1 MFRCR
6 WLFLVST
13 VWLIAGL
20 SRAQAPTSGGGQS
33 SDSKAPATANGTP
46 QSGASLENPEPGV
59 LVVKGPQLPPARPQI
74 KPELRAVDLENRQK
88 LTETTKRELIHVMDA
103 EFAHVRKYFPLGD
116 KSLVINPQGQ
126 VSPGDAAIFQQI
138 QLHGAAAKV
147 GDRVQITNLVFHD
160 KSISFQINGGAKKK
174 SKWYQHISIG
184 MGPVTPVDGVDSQ
197 PTGAE
202 FSLQFAKHIPE
213 MNAEELRKLLSPVLD
228 FAVKSSG
235 EAYAETLPP
244 KIREAIKNHEVL
256 VGMNHDMVVLAKER
270 PPQKVRDK
278 DERGKE
284 YEEWIYGA
292 PPQDVM
298 FVRFM
303 GDEVT
308 QVKIAKIG
316 APVVVKTQ
324 KEVDV
329 KDGVVTLASL
339 QSSDAPEDA
348 KPQNQTEDQQPQ
360 KRPTLRRPGEEPA
373 EEKRVPNGPVASHPG
388 EPEWGTDG
396 KQQPPANQAPSA
408 DQQKQPSDQP
418 PAQEQQKPPQ

>member
-1 MFRCR
+1 M
-6 WLFLVST
+6 
-13 VWLIAGL
+13 
-20 SRAQAPTSGGGQS
+20 
-33 SDSKAPATANGTP
+33 
-46 QSGASLENPEPGV
+46 
-59 LVVKGPQLPPARPQI
+59 
-74 KPELRAVDLENRQK
+74 DLESRQK
-88 LTETTKRELIHVMDA
+88 LTETTKRELIHVMDS

-126 VSPGDAAIFQQI
+126 VTPGDAAIFQLMQAR
-138 QLHGAAAKV
+138 GMAAKV
-147 GDRVQITNLVFHD
+147 GDRVQVTNIIFHE
-160 KSISFQINGGAKKK
+160 KSISFHINGGPKKR
-174 SKWYQHISIG
+174 SHWYQHVSIG
-184 MGPVTPVDGVDSQ
+184 MGPTTTSEPVDAG

-202 FSLQFAKHIPE
+202 FTLQFNKHVPE

-228 FAVKSSG
+228 FAVKTSG

-278 DERGKE
+278 DEHGKE
-284 YEEWIYGA
+284 YEEWIYGS

-298 FVRFM
+298 FVRFI

-308 QVKIAKIG
+308 QIKIAKIG
-316 APVVVKTQ
+316 APVVLKTQ

-339 QSSDAPEDA
+339 QSSSSPQDVKPEDQA
-348 KPQNQTEDQQPQ
+348 QDQQP
-360 KRPTLRRPGEEPA
+360 KKAPTLRRPGEEP
-373 EEKRVPNGPVASHPG
+373 EETKRTPNGPVATHPS

-396 KQQPPANQAPSA
+396 KQQPPS
-408 DQQKQPSDQP
+408 DQSSQGQQNQPSDQP
-418 PAQEQQKPPQ
+418 SQGQQKPPSDQPPVQNQQKPPE

>member
-6 WLFLVST
+6 SLFPVST
-13 VWLIAGL
+13 VFLFAGL
-20 SRAQAPTSGGGQS
+20 SLAQAPTSGAGQS
-33 SDSKAPATANGTP
+33 PDSKTPTIANDPAK
-46 QSGASLENPEPGV
+46 SGANPQNSEPGV
-59 LVVKGPQLPPARPQI
+59 LVLKGPELPSARPQI
-74 KPELRAVDLENRQK
+74 KPELRAVDLETRQR

-116 KSLVINPQGQ
+116 KSLVINPQGL

-147 GDRVQITNLVFHD
+147 GDRVQITNIVFHD
-160 KSISFQINGGAKKK
+160 KSISFQINGGAKRK

-184 MGPVTPVDGVDSQ
+184 MGPVAPADAADSQ

-202 FSLQFAKHIPE
+202 FSLQFDKHVPE
-213 MNAEELRKLLSPVLD
+213 INAEELRKLLSPVLD
-228 FAVKSSG
+228 FAVKSAG

-256 VGMNHDMVVLAKER
+256 VGMNHDMVVLARDR

-278 DERGKE
+278 DEHGKE

-292 PPQDVM
+292 PPQDVI
-298 FVRFM
+298 FVRFV

-316 APVVVKTQ
+316 APVLVKTQ

-329 KDGVVTLASL
+329 KDGVVALASL
-339 QSSDAPEDA
+339 QSSDAPQDA
-348 KPQNQTEDQQPQ
+348 KPQDQTQTQTQTQDQQPQ
-360 KRPTLRRPGEEPA
+360 
-373 EEKRVPNGPVASHPG
+373 
-388 EPEWGTDG
+388 
-396 KQQPPANQAPSA
+396 
-408 DQQKQPSDQP
+408 
-418 PAQEQQKPPQ
+418 

>member
-1 MFRCR
+1 MTAF
-6 WLFLVST
+6 S
-13 VWLIAGL
+13 A
-20 SRAQAPTSGGGQS
+20 AQAPASGTNQAPP
-33 SDSKAPATANGTP
+33 DSKTAAASDGKAKSAGNQQSESGTLVLEGPKLPSAPP
-46 QSGASLENPEPGV
+46 QV
-59 LVVKGPQLPPARPQI
+59 
-74 KPELRAVDLENRQK
+74 KPELRAMDLENRQK
-88 LTETTKRELIHVMDA
+88 LTETTKRELIHVMDS

-126 VSPGDAAIFQQI
+126 VTPGDAAIFQLMQAR
-138 QLHGAAAKV
+138 GMAAKV
-147 GDRVQITNLVFHD
+147 GDRVQVTNIIFHE
-160 KSISFQINGGAKKK
+160 KSISFHINGGPKKR
-174 SKWYQHISIG
+174 SHWYQHVSIG
-184 MGPVTPVDGVDSQ
+184 MGPVASTDPGDSQ

-202 FSLQFAKHIPE
+202 FTLQFNKHVPE

-228 FAVKSSG
+228 FAVKTSG

-244 KIREAIKNHEVL
+244 KVREAIKNHEVL

-278 DERGKE
+278 DEHGKE
-284 YEEWIYGA
+284 YEEWIYGS

-308 QVKIAKIG
+308 QIKIAKIG
-316 APVVVKTQ
+316 APVILKTQ

-339 QSSDAPEDA
+339 QSSSSPQDVKPDQVQDPQPKKAPS
-348 KPQNQTEDQQPQ
+348 
-360 KRPTLRRPGEEPA
+360 LRRPGEEP
-373 EEKRVPNGPVASHPG
+373 EDTKRTPNGPVAAHPS

-396 KQQPPANQAPSA
+396 KQQPPS
-408 DQQKQPSDQP
+408 DQSPQDSQKQPSDQP
-418 PAQEQQKPPQ
+418 PAQNQQKPPE